1 MPGWYPDPTRRYEF
15 RYHNGQRWTADVSVH
30 GQRFV
35 ENEAA
40 SQPPPGQ
47 QFSRA
52 QQYPQQLPQSQWQ
65 QGQWQQDQW
74 QQPGLPPFQ
83 QQYQQQY
90 QQPFHH
96 GVVAPRPG
104 RGFAITAF
112 VLGLAA
118 VLTAWLPF
126 VFVLAALAAIVA
138 LVFGIIALVRRSP
151 GKPFA
156 VWGVTL
162 AALSLPLCAVGW
174 HLSGELIDEFT
185 DPGSYDVAIT
195 ACAYRNVRATARGT
209 IHNLDEVY
217 RDYTITVE
225 FTVDGARHEDF
236 TTIRR
241 VAGGSTDVFEV
252 DTDMLL
258 ISSTTA
264 PEVECRVKSVHKP
277 FP

>member
-1 MPGWYPDPTRRYEF
+1 MEPSSAPGWYPDPTRRYEF

-35 ENEAA
+35 ENDAA
-40 SQPPPGQ
+40 TQPPPGRQ
-47 QFSRA
+47 YHYA
-52 QQYPQQLPQSQWQ
+52 QQYPQ
-65 QGQWQQDQW
+65 GQW
-74 QQPGLPPFQ
+74 QQPGLPP
-83 QQYQQQY
+83 YQPQY

-96 GVVAPRPG
+96 GVVTPRVG

-138 LVFGIIALVRRSP
+138 LVFGIISLVRRSP

-195 ACAYRNVRATARGT
+195 ECEYRNVRATARGT

-225 FTVDGARHEDF
+225 FIVDGSRREDF

-252 DTDMLL
+252 DTDMLP
-258 ISSTTA
+258 ISSTA
-264 PEVECRVKSVHKP
+264 VPDVDCRVTSVSKP